1 MATFNPTTPPLFLSG
16 NISNIVSVDV
26 YPYDDEPTLQN
37 TAFLTY
43 ELTVGGIQPQETF
56 SSSVRETNQQYN
68 ALDIKVGDYCT
79 DKYGQGVFQIISI
92 SDRTTATISFKI
104 KDVDMLSYKVY
115 GSSSIL
121 SNGADLAFFELSDAG
136 AALITGAGINSFF
149 PSALNV
155 DRLQGR
161 FDALLESDSQ
171 RFEFDNVQSQ
181 ISLGDTV
188 TVNLINGSLVGY
200 GSANSAEIA
209 LGIVKEFRM
218 GNTVVYIKPF
228 NKIID
233 NYPTPSVL
241 TGSFGE
247 TYYTDPSNPGKMKTT
262 QDTGALPLF
271 LQIKDATPTVVA
283 SKVNNYMPD
292 YNDILD
298 INGVT
303 VYDGNIDSAS
313 IVDTDGLV
321 SRLNSLTS
329 TSNVSASISSE
340 FASISSDV
348 TTTSFSTI
356 MNITSSDNGT
366 SYGTID
372 FQISDG
378 NSTAAISLGDP
389 AVMLATYGVNVTLVP
404 YPAAPQ
410 YLTYDATAMAL
421 VLNSVFTVDGLNLS
435 ATVTD
440 NGETHKILN
449 ISATQ
454 ADASVIITGSDV
466 DDFGQT
472 FAVGSGLVNEDG
484 TATSSDFLIITR
496 ADGGDILLT
505 GDNNYWN
512 SNGLNSSSFGSPAML
527 LMLEGVQDGGG
538 VAEPTLI
545 AIKTKDDLNQ
555 TSLVTSNDGDST
567 GLTITHTPFND
578 TPVSVEVNGLECN
591 IGDGAKDEACYF
603 SNDGG
608 LTAKTMENIEA
619 NDTLY
624 WMGSI
629 AGYQLETSDD
639 VDFNYSKSGYL
650 AE

>member
-283 SKVNNYMPD
+283 SKLSNYMPD
-292 YNDILD
+292 SNDILD

-348 TTTSFSTI
+348 TATSFSTI

>member
-16 NISNIVSVDV
+16 IISNIVSVDA

-121 SNGADLAFFELSDAG
+121 SNGGDLAFFELSDAG

-188 TVNLINGSLVGY
+188 TVNLINGSLVRY
-200 GSANSAEIA
+200 GSTNSAEIA

-283 SKVNNYMPD
+283 SKLSNYMPD
-292 YNDILD
+292 SNDILD

-329 TSNVSASISSE
+329 TSNVSASKSSE

-348 TTTSFSTI
+348 TATSFSTI
-356 MNITSSDNGT
+356 MNITSSDNGN

-389 AVMLATYGVNVTLVP
+389 AVMLSTYGVNVTLVP

-421 VLNSVFTVDGLNLS
+421 ILNSVFAVDGLNLS

-454 ADASVIITGSDV
+454 ADASIIITGSDV

-555 TSLVTSNDGDST
+555 TPLVTSNDGDSS

>member
-283 SKVNNYMPD
+283 SKLSNYMPD
-292 YNDILD
+292 SNDILD

-329 TSNVSASISSE
+329 TSNVSASKSSE

-608 LTAKTMENIEA
+608 ITAKTMENIEA